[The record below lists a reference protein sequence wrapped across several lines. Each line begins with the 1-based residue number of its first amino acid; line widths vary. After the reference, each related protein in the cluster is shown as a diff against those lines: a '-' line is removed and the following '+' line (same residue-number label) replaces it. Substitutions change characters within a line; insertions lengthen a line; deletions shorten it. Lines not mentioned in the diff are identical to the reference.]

1 MATTTI
7 TARHRSDLS
16 AVESIR
22 NDVLDAVRSLR
33 KNDSTDHK
41 HRGGM
46 PPAVGTTMF
55 GVAAMAATGIIALG
69 VVR

>member
-7 TARHRSDLS
+7 TARHRSDLT

-22 NDVLDAVRSLR
+22 NSVLDAVLSLR
-33 KNDSTDHK
+33 KIDPSEHK

-55 GVAAMAATGIIALG
+55 GVAAMAATGIVALG

>member
-7 TARHRSDLS
+7 TARHRSDLT

-22 NDVLDAVRSLR
+22 NNILDAVRTLR
-33 KNDSTDHK
+33 KEDQDEHK

-55 GVAAMAATGIIALG
+55 GLAAMAATGIVALG

>member
-7 TARHRSDLS
+7 TARHRSDLT

-22 NDVLDAVRSLR
+22 NNVVDAVRSIR
-33 KNDSTDHK
+33 RIDPAEHK

-55 GVAAMAATGIIALG
+55 GVAAMAATGIVALG